1 MYDFNAKG
9 DILIER
15 LRTIADGKTTIQLFN
30 EINHATLDVIAS
42 VNSSKTMIDKIFYL
56 VEFIDRF
63 RNEC

>member
-1 MYDFNAKG
+1 MPIKGCLQVQLYDS
-9 DILIER
+9 L
-15 LRTIADGKTTIQLFN
+15 QLFN

-42 VNSSKTMIDKIFYL
+42 VNSSKTMIDKLFYL